1 MSGFLRR
8 ISTFGVG
15 VYVMTLAA
23 VTTFSTFYSNTSQA
37 IQADAIVCLGAGVD
51 EFGVLDTAADARART
66 CARLYA
72 DGVAPRVHFT
82 GGNDAPHAP
91 SGGQAMANVAF
102 AAGLP
107 EEVTTVEHDSRS
119 TLQNALFSKPQI
131 DDAANIIIVTDA
143 FHLPRSAA
151 TFAAMGDWGQTL
163 WASDHTRPNPFWGE
177 DWTVLHRETLAIWF
191 NLLRYSA
198 WRGATALGYQ
208 DIDHWLI

>member
-1 MSGFLRR
+1 MSRFLKR
-8 ISTFGVG
+8 ISTFGIG

-23 VTTFSTFYSNTSQA
+23 ITAYSTLYTNSTPPPR
-37 IQADAIVCLGAGVD
+37 ADAIVCLGAGVD
-51 EFGVLDTAADARART
+51 ENGVLDPAADARART
-66 CARLYA
+66 CAKLYA

-82 GGNDAPHAP
+82 GGNDAPNAP
-91 SGGQAMANVAF
+91 SGGQAMAHVAHVE
-102 AAGLP
+102 GVP
-107 EEVTTVEHDSRS
+107 EAVTTVEHESRS

-131 DDAANIIIVTDA
+131 DDVANIIIVTDA

-151 TFAAMGDWGQTL
+151 TFAAMGDWDQTL
-163 WASDHTRPNPFWGE
+163 WASDHLRPNPFWGE

-198 WRGATALGYQ
+198 WRGATALGVQ